1 MTAKQ
6 SKPTQFQAGASGSDG
21 ASLHLYASSNQDMI
35 SLSYESSG
43 SGLIGDN
50 ELFKSLGIF
59 WIDDLKTH
67 LLGTEKDNHCG

>member
-1 MTAKQ
+1 MTAKKSRQ
-6 SKPTQFQAGASGSDG
+6 TQVQAGALGGDG

-35 SLSYESSG
+35 SLSYESNG

>member
-1 MTAKQ
+1 MAAKQ
-6 SKPTQFQAGASGSDG
+6 SKKTKFQVGAIGGDG

-35 SLSYESSG
+35 SLSYQPTG

-67 LLGTEKDNHCG
+67 LSGTEKDNHRG

>member
-6 SKPTQFQAGASGSDG
+6 SKQTKFQAGAIGGDG

-35 SLSYESSG
+35 SLSYESNG
-43 SGLIGDN
+43 GELIGDN

-59 WIDDLKTH
+59 WINDLKTH

>member
-1 MTAKQ
+1 MAAKQ
-6 SKPTQFQAGASGSDG
+6 SKQTQFQAGAIGGDG

-35 SLSYESSG
+35 SLSYQSSG

-67 LLGTEKDNHCG
+67 LSGTEKDNHRG